1 MQVFIHVQKKEE
13 QHFSDFWQHYHK
25 EPFKGIGTNMNF
37 VLTALN
43 AKYIHSNPAL
53 YSLRAYAGKQSA
65 GLYYEQ
71 ISLAE
76 YTINQRVE
84 DILADLYKQKPD
96 AIGFSCYIWNWE
108 MIQELMVELHK
119 LFPELPIFLGGPEVS
134 YDCEQI
140 LKQYPFLAGIM
151 VGEGEET
158 FYELLKGFVEQGKLV
173 EEIPGVAYPT
183 GFFQPR
189 QTHDMSLLPFLY
201 EDLSP
206 FQNRIIYYESQRGC
220 PYQCSYCLSSI
231 DRSFRLRSV
240 DLVKQELQF
249 FLDQKISQVKFVDRT
264 FNASASHSMEI
275 WKYLIA
281 HDNGITNFHFE
292 IAAEL
297 MTEEQMS
304 LLATMRPGLVQ
315 LEIGVQSTN
324 PVTLKEIRRF
334 MNQEKLKAVVK
345 KIQEPGNIHLHL
357 DLIAGLPYEDLT
369 SFQKS
374 FSEVYRMEPDQL
386 QLGFLKVLKGSY
398 MQTMAKEYDLMYRSR
413 APYEV
418 LSTKWLSYEELC
430 MLKRVEEVVELY
442 YNSGQF
448 VHALSEMLSL
458 FEHPFDF
465 YYALALYF
473 EEKGYFLTSPSRQYR
488 YDVLLEFACTQNPL
502 NRDLYVELLTYD
514 LYLRENMKSRP
525 SFASNLEPYK
535 EEIQGLY
542 KAEEKLEPIRPR
554 YAGFDRK
561 QIQKMTHVEVFTY
574 SVWKN
579 QIEILEKPSFVL
591 FDYTQRNPKNKEAF
605 TLIF

>member
-1 MQVFIHVQKKEE
+1 
-13 QHFSDFWQHYHK
+13 
-25 EPFKGIGTNMNF
+25 MNF

-53 YSLRAYAGKQSA
+53 FSLRAYAGKQSA
-65 GLYYEQ
+65 GLYYEH

-76 YTINQRVE
+76 YTINQRIE

-108 MIQELMVELHK
+108 MIQEIMTELHK
-119 LFPELPIFLGGPEVS
+119 LLPELPIFLGGPEVS
-134 YDCEQI
+134 YDSEQI
-140 LKQYPFLAGIM
+140 LKQYPFVTGIM

-158 FYELLKGFVEQGKLV
+158 FYELLKGYLEQGQLV
-173 EEIPGVAYPT
+173 EGIPGVAYPS
-183 GFFQPR
+183 GLFQPR
-189 QTHDMSLLPFLY
+189 QPQDMSLLPFLY

-240 DLVKQELQF
+240 WLVKQELQF

-275 WKYLIA
+275 WKYLIE

-297 MTEEQMS
+297 MTDDQMT
-304 LLATMRPGLVQ
+304 LLASMRPGLIQ

-334 MNQEKLKAVVK
+334 MNQDKLRAVVK
-345 KIQEPGNIHLHL
+345 KLQEPGNIHLHL

-374 FSEVYRMEPDQL
+374 FSEVYSMKPDQL

-398 MQTMAKEYDLMYRSR
+398 MQTMAKEYELMYRSR

-418 LSTKWLSYEELC
+418 LRTKWLSYEELC
-430 MLKRVEEVVELY
+430 TLKRVEEVVELY

-448 VHALSEMLSL
+448 VHSLCEMLTL
-458 FEHPFDF
+458 FDNPFDF
-465 YYALALYF
+465 YYALALFF
-473 EEKGYFLTSPSRQYR
+473 EEKGYFLASPSRQYR
-488 YDVLLEFACTQNPL
+488 YDVLLEFACLQNPSK
-502 NRDLYVELLTYD
+502 RELYVELLTYD

-525 SFASNLEPYK
+525 SFARNLDSYK
-535 EEIQGLY
+535 EEIQELY
-542 KAEEKLEPIRPR
+542 KTEENLESIRHR
-554 YAGFDRK
+554 YVGYDRK
-561 QIQKMTHVEVFTY
+561 QIQKMTHVEVFTF

-579 QIEILEKPSFVL
+579 PIEVLEKPSYVL
-591 FDYTQRNPKNKEAF
+591 FDYTERNPKNKEAC
-605 TLIF
+605 TLVF